1 MKRRDFFGT
10 LGLGSAAL
18 MTPAIGGASAMRAQ
32 EQEHGRH
39 GDAQL
44 EGDRANAVVNFGQWK
59 TDPPIDRFAL
69 PAQPPDANN
78 HGVFPFSVKI
88 QQGGSV
94 SFIISGVHQILVY
107 GPGTELG
114 DVSNAVQE
122 PGPPVALVNDP
133 ENRIYRGPDP
143 RPAAVPRDRVESV
156 HFPHSGRYLVVC
168 GVLPHFNEGMH
179 GFVEVK
185 N

>member
-18 MTPAIGGASAMRAQ
+18 MTPAFGGASATRAQ
-32 EQEHGRH
+32 EQEHGKH
-39 GDAQL
+39 DDAQL
-44 EGDRANAVVNFGQWK
+44 EGHRANAVVNFGQWK

-69 PAQPPDANN
+69 PAQPPAANN

-88 QQGGSV
+88 QEGGSV
-94 SFIISGVHQILVY
+94 SFIISGVHQIVVY
-107 GPGTELG
+107 GPGTELA
-114 DVSNAVQE
+114 DVTVGIPEAGV
-122 PGPPVALVNDP
+122 PPLINDP
-133 ENRIYRGPDP
+133 NNRIYRGPDP
-143 RPAAVPRDRVESV
+143 RPATVPRDRVESV